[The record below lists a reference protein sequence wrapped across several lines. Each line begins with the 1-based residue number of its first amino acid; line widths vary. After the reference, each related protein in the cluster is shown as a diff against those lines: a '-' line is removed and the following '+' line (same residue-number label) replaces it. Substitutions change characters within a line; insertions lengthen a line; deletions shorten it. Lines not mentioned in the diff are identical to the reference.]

1 MEQNGMTVNDFL
13 DIIRRRK
20 HSIIWPALG
29 IFLVAV
35 LVAFLIPPTY
45 RSTSTILIED
55 QEIPREYVMAI
66 VSSYAEQRLQSI
78 NQRIMSSSRLLDVI
92 KQFNLY
98 PELRERWT
106 MEEIIAK
113 MRKDI
118 KLETISADVADRR
131 TGRRAAAT
139 IAFSISYDG
148 RRPEVVQQVANA
160 LASLYLSENL
170 KVVEQ
175 QTAGAS
181 KFIEEEMNRVQAS
194 LAVLDGKMS
203 AFKSR
208 NLNTLPEL
216 VQLNLQNLDRIDR
229 DIVQLNDQLRTLKEK
244 QEALQSQL
252 ASIPKDAANPDKDYL
267 KELRA
272 RLVNLQTRYSNDYPD
287 VIKTKAEIAKLERRL
302 EVAEQQSSPVGQP
315 DNPAYIQLSTQLT
328 GIRSEIDYVKRQL
341 TDTQQKRDAYQQRV
355 VASPRVEEHYKALL
369 TERNNTQLKYDDLMK
384 KHMEAKV
391 ASGLERG
398 QMGERFTLIDAARL
412 PEKPVKP
419 NIPAILIIG
428 FILGIGAG
436 VGTASLREYNDQS
449 VRSAE
454 DLEEATSMVVLAG
467 IPEIVNQQDI
477 DLVKKRRIAWIIG
490 IVAFIVVGLVVFHFL
505 VMDLD
510 VFWARVMR
518 RLAKI

>member
-1 MEQNGMTVNDFL
+1 MEQNVKTVNDFL

-20 HSIIWPALG
+20 NSIIWPALG
-29 IFLVAV
+29 IFVTAA

-45 RSTSTILIED
+45 RSTSTILIEE
-55 QEIPREYVMAI
+55 QEIPREYVMAT

-78 NQRIMSSSRLLDVI
+78 NQRIMSSTRLLEVI
-92 KQFNLY
+92 NHFNLY
-98 PELRERWT
+98 PDLRERWT
-106 MEEIIAK
+106 VEEIIEK

-118 KLETISADVADRR
+118 KFETISADVVDRR
-131 TGRRAAAT
+131 TGRPTAAT

-148 RRPEVVQQVANA
+148 KKPDVVQQVANV

-175 QTAGAS
+175 QTTGAS
-181 KFIEEEMNRVQAS
+181 KFIEEEMKSVQAN

-229 DIVQLNDQLRTLKEK
+229 DFAQLNDQLRTLKEK
-244 QEALQSQL
+244 EGALQSQL
-252 ASIPKDAANPDKDYL
+252 ASIPMDTSNPDKDRL

-272 RLVNLQTRYSNDYPD
+272 RLVNLQTRYSNEYPD
-287 VIKTKAEIAKLERRL
+287 VIKTKAEIAELERRL
-302 EVAEQQSSPVGQP
+302 GVAVQQSSPGGQP
-315 DNPAYIQLSTQLT
+315 DNPAYIQLSSQLSST
-328 GIRSEIDYVKRQL
+328 RSDIDSVKRQL
-341 TDTQQKRDAYQQRV
+341 ADTKQKRDVYQQRV
-355 VASPRVEEHYKALL
+355 AASPRVEEYYKVLL
-369 TERNNTQLKYDDLMK
+369 TERTNTQAKYDDLMK

-391 ASGLERG
+391 ASGLEKG

-428 FILGIGAG
+428 FILGIGGG
-436 VGTASLREYNDQS
+436 VGTASLKEYSDQS
-449 VRSAE
+449 ARTAE
-454 DLEEATSMVVLAG
+454 ALAEATSLVVLAS
-467 IPEIVNQQDI
+467 IPEIVNQEDI
-477 DLVKKRRIAWIIG
+477 DRVKKRRKAWIIG
-490 IVAFIVVGLVVFHFL
+490 IVAFIVVGLVAFHFL

-510 VFWARVMR
+510 VLWARITR
-518 RLAKI
+518 RLAL